1 MIYQAYQAY
10 ADMMDPLRFFAR
22 NTASLLADPSPWPW
36 LPDGIHQYDLSA
48 AYDVFA
54 RTGLTYKRP
63 PFEIHGALV
72 DGRDV
77 AVTEESP
84 LRTPFGTLL
93 HFKKHSTV
101 QQPRVLIVAPMSGH
115 FATLL
120 RGTVLTMLPDHDVY
134 ITDWHN
140 ARDVPVGEGR
150 FGLDEYIEHL
160 MKFLAVLGPGS
171 HMVAV
176 CQPTVAALAA
186 VALMAADGHPA
197 QPSSMTLMAGPIDTR
212 INPTKVN
219 ELAMSKPIEW
229 FESRLIGTVPLR
241 YPGGMRR
248 VYPGF
253 VQIMSFMSMNADRH
267 VQAFVDMFNHKHAR
281 NPDKAQTI
289 ADFYEEYLAVAD
301 LPAEFY
307 LETVQKVFQEFALPL
322 GKLEFRGHKIEPAAI
337 RRTALLTVEGE
348 RDDICALGQT
358 LAAQDM
364 CSSIRLNRKLHHVQ
378 AGVGHYGV
386 FSGRRWQNEIY
397 PVVRDFIHIHP

>member
-1 MIYQAYQAY
+1 MLYQAYQAY
-10 ADMMDPLRFFAR
+10 ADVMDPLRFFSR
-22 NTASLLADPSPWPW
+22 NMAGLLAEPSPWPW
-36 LPDGIHQYDLSA
+36 VPERMYQYDLSA
-48 AYDVFA
+48 AYEVFS

-63 PFEIHGALV
+63 PFEIDSVMV
-72 DGRDV
+72 DGAPVEVR
-77 AVTEESP
+77 EENVF
-84 LRTPFGTLL
+84 RTPFGTLL
-93 HFKKHSTV
+93 HFAKDSHV
-101 QQPRVLIVAPMSGH
+101 QQPRVMIVAPMSGH

-140 ARDVPVGEGR
+140 ARQVPVGDGR

-160 MKFLAVLGPGS
+160 IKFLEFLGPGA

-186 VALMAADGHPA
+186 TALMAEDNHPA
-197 QPSSMTLMAGPIDTR
+197 QPRTMTLMAGPIDTR

-229 FESRLIGTVPLR
+229 FETRLIGNVPMR
-241 YPGGMRR
+241 YPGAMRR

-267 VQAFVDMFNHKHAR
+267 SQAFIDMFNHLHAR
-281 NPDKAQTI
+281 EPEKARSI
-289 ADFYEEYLAVAD
+289 MDFYEEYLAVAD

-322 GKLEFRGHKIEPAAI
+322 GKLDFRGHKIDPSAI
-337 RRTALLTVEGE
+337 RRTALMTVEGE

-358 LAAQDM
+358 LAAQEM
-364 CSSIRLNRKLHHVQ
+364 CSNIRMNRKLHHVQ

-386 FSGRRWQNEIY
+386 FNGRRWQNEIY
-397 PVVRDFIHIHP
+397 PMLRDFIHMHA